1 MGIALWAPPL
11 DKMGNSCKGVAF
23 CRKLIEK
30 FNFHNY
36 DSLLHAD
43 SHKIDPRR
51 RVVGLLFAAKNGD
64 IDVVKRLYMQGTD
77 LDIADYDGRTAL
89 HIAASEGHAHLVR
102 FFLNVAKVYHEPRD
116 RWGRTPLDDAKMF
129 HHDDCVELL
138 MIPYMHDKMARNT
151 VVEENEGTSEL
162 SMSESDDDSEMQ
174 IEQRPDVLFSQVAG
188 KFDEWSKSK
197 LRTTSGVVCEARDN
211 RNKVDAVKDKLAM
224 RRPLGEHP
232 NNKNTT
238 ETHKTVQNQKTK
250 EVKES
255 GKSTS
260 SVSIAAAS
268 MTISGKSTT
277 SVKQQLQQTHTLV
290 QAYAN
295 PKYRKA
301 VVDVVGFDVDI
312 FNYLLTYE
320 KSEDFAVDNMYILS
334 TQLQP
339 KMRSI
344 LIDWIV
350 QVQQRFSLLPDTLHL
365 TVFLLDKFLSVARD
379 VTKTELQLVGTTCM
393 FIASKFEEMYPPVL
407 SDFEY
412 MADNAFAKRDI
423 IRMEMRILD
432 AVGFNLGRPNSL
444 QFLEWY
450 CIALGVDMK
459 KVVIQRARYFNEA
472 SFPTKNQLLILYR
485 KELCLLD
492 ASLAHLYPSQVS
504 AASLHLALHVAQED
518 DVSKQMAKLAKMTDE
533 EMKTIAEL
541 CAGAIIRVMSQQK
554 LAAMR
559 TKYQSSKFNEASKM
573 SQTETE
579 HLRSL
584 IPRYD
589 LESAV
594 TAKNHGGI

>member
-1 MGIALWAPPL
+1 
-11 DKMGNSCKGVAF
+11 
-23 CRKLIEK
+23 
-30 FNFHNY
+30 
-36 DSLLHAD
+36 
-43 SHKIDPRR
+43 
-51 RVVGLLFAAKNGD
+51 
-64 IDVVKRLYMQGTD
+64 
-77 LDIADYDGRTAL
+77 
-89 HIAASEGHAHLVR
+89 
-102 FFLNVAKVYHEPRD
+102 
-116 RWGRTPLDDAKMF
+116 
-129 HHDDCVELL
+129 
-138 MIPYMHDKMARNT
+138 
-151 VVEENEGTSEL
+151 
-162 SMSESDDDSEMQ
+162 
-174 IEQRPDVLFSQVAG
+174 
-188 KFDEWSKSK
+188 
-197 LRTTSGVVCEARDN
+197 
-211 RNKVDAVKDKLAM
+211 
-224 RRPLGEHP
+224 
-232 NNKNTT
+232 
-238 ETHKTVQNQKTK
+238 
-250 EVKES
+250 
-255 GKSTS
+255 
-260 SVSIAAAS
+260 

-277 SVKQQLQQTHTLV
+277 SARQQLQQTHTLV

-459 KVVIQRARYFNEA
+459 KVVIQRARYFNE
-472 SFPTKNQLLILYR
+472 
-485 KELCLLD
+485 LCLLD

-504 AASLHLALHVAQED
+504 AASLYLALHVAQED

-554 LAAMR
+554 LAAIR
-559 TKYQSSKFNEASKM
+559 TKYQSSKFSEASKM
-573 SQTETE
+573 SQAETE

-589 LESAV
+589 LDSAV